1 MTTNDKLSQFLLLLF
16 MPSSVPSTLPFPP
29 SYPSHPLLLL
39 SLPPLLL
46 SPQTNRA
53 SAQGDYEGATAA
65 SRHALWLSV
74 LSIVFGI
81 ITYICAIAALISYL
95 SVKPP

>member
-1 MTTNDKLSQFLLLLF
+1 MTSFLNF
-16 MPSSVPSTLPFPP
+16 CSYSSCRPP
-29 SYPSHPLLLL
+29 SPLH
-39 SLPPLLL
+39 SPFLPLIPPTPFSFSPLLL